1 MILEAAPRH
10 ELVNQ
15 EPLLIMSAVANEVD
29 KVGVVKQAQHQHLHD
44 EFLMPLKPLR
54 VQLLHSNNLQ
64 QPSPGISSNT
74 THTPPSAHDIYM
86 HTVPESSLPL

>member
-64 QPSPGISSNT
+64 QPGNIIEHDTDT
-74 THTPPSAHDIYM
+74 TRAGTHDIYM